1 MTVFFINRTD
11 QTPLEESMYKDL
23 RISHVQNM
31 AELYEHEIENIAE
44 GIAWLRSSDRDYRDY
59 TFWLEIHKRMLSKVW
74 KWAGQIR
81 KRELAN
87 PDFLMPY
94 EIRPALLQLEG
105 DIKFWLAH
113 KTFSEKE
120 FAAVIHER
128 FLTIHPFNDGNGRW
142 SRVLTEH
149 ICRMEKIEIP
159 SWGRNIVDDEERRK
173 RYIAAVKKARR
184 DGDPTELMN
193 IMFRRDILSIPNC

>member
-1 MTVFFINRTD
+1 MTVFFTNRTD
-11 QTPLEESMYKDL
+11 QTLLEESMFKDL
-23 RISHVQNM
+23 RVSHVQNM
-31 AELYEHEIENIAE
+31 GELYEHEIENIAE
-44 GIAWLRSSDRDYRDY
+44 CIAWLRSSERDYKDY
-59 TFWLEIHKRMLSKVW
+59 SFWLEVHKRMLNKVW

-94 EIRPALLQLEG
+94 EVRPALLQLEG
-105 DIKFWLAH
+105 DIKFWLEH
-113 KTFSEKE
+113 KTFEEKE

-149 ICRMEKIEIP
+149 ICRMEKMSIP
-159 SWGRNIVDDEERRK
+159 TWGRHIEDDGERRK
-173 RYIAAVKKARR
+173 LYISAVKKARR
-184 DGDPTELMN
+184 ERDSKALIE
-193 IMFRRDILSIPNC
+193 IMFHKL